1 MRDFSKKFFWDVK
14 MINKIFELIKKYR
27 EMISYLFFGVATTA
41 VNFAVY
47 ALMTDLLSISETPSN
62 VTAWFAAVIFAFV
75 TNKLFVFESKSLSPA
90 RLVREFGA
98 FFAARVFSGIIEN
111 GGFWICVDLLEI
123 NDWVVKIALS
133 VIVVITNYITGK
145 FIVFRKKRAEKNESD
160 KVEK

>member
-1 MRDFSKKFFWDVK
+1 

-41 VNFAVY
+41 VNFMVY
-47 ALMTDLLSISETPSN
+47 AFMTDLLSVPETPSN

-75 TNKLFVFESKSLSPA
+75 TNKLFVFESKSLA
-90 RLVREFGA
+90 LAHLAREFGT
-98 FFAARVFSGIIEN
+98 FFAARIFSGIIEN

-145 FIVFRKKRAEKNESD
+145 FIVFRKKRSAKKESEEIEK
-160 KVEK
+160 